1 MQLHW
6 LQTEL
11 RYSETFQTQYINI
24 ILTFFT
30 PQVPY
35 LERAVVAASDDGG
48 LAEELSRHHFAAVP
62 C

>member
-11 RYSETFQTQYINI
+11 RYSETFQII